1 MSRTS
6 RRSFAKSVAVASAA
20 APLMAA
26 ELLAQTPPAPPPV
39 PPKVA
44 PETPTEQKPEEKPRS
59 PLGAALT
66 GVVAA
71 SYGEHLTAGDL
82 EKIGNDLNDVAPFV
96 ERFRKYELVNADEP
110 DFTFIPLAERW

>member
-20 APLMAA
+20 APFVAA
-26 ELLAQTPPAPPPV
+26 ELLAQTPPAPPPTV
-39 PPKVA
+39 PKVA
-44 PETPTEQKPEEKPRS
+44 EEQPEQKPPS
-59 PLGAALT
+59 PLGKAMTAI
-66 GVVAA
+66 VAA
-71 SYGEHLTAGDL
+71 SYGEHLTAEEL

-110 DFTFIPLAERW
+110 DFTFIPLADRW